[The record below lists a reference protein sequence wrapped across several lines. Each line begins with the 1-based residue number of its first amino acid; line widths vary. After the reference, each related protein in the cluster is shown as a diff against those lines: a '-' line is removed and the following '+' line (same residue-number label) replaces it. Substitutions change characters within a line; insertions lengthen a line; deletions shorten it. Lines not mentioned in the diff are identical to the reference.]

1 MSLMSF
7 LLDPTPANHSKSPTN
22 GPFGIMSGPRFE
34 SISTQKEETL
44 YATVDPQLFI
54 GSCPSVKSLSPNF
67 SSGPS
72 PPEPTPTLL
81 SPEMTLGHPLN
92 LQTSTTTTISSSHHH
107 HHVPSCGASKQNLAP
122 IHVRARVRRLEFQDN
137 LNLGPP
143 KKSPQNLNFYSF
155 LFPEQVVRTCWLGIL
170 LLQHTFIHSGLFS
183 TYK

>member
-1 MSLMSF
+1 
-7 LLDPTPANHSKSPTN
+7 
-22 GPFGIMSGPRFE
+22 MSGPRFE

-137 LNLGPP
+137 LNLRPQ
-143 KKSPQNLNFYSF
+143 KKSPRNLNFYSF
-155 LFPEQVVRTCWLGIL
+155 LFPEQVVGTCWLGIL
-170 LLQHTFIHSGLFS
+170 LLQHTHIHTFRAFFYVQIEVLFWGMLES
-183 TYK
+183 PFPGRGD